1 MMSIGDHIIIDYVV
15 RHLFYDN
22 VCEVVV
28 EMAEPQKNQ
37 EDGTKLCVISKYHE
51 AKRRFG
57 NMQRSTDGWV
67 VILDL
72 PLIVLH
78 YCIK

>member
-1 MMSIGDHIIIDYVV
+1 ML
-15 RHLFYDN
+15 RHFFYDN

-51 AKRRFG
+51 DFFFFFFEKKIWEYAPINGRVG
-57 NMQRSTDGWV
+57 GHS
-67 VILDL
+67 
-72 PLIVLH
+72 
-78 YCIK
+78 

>member
-1 MMSIGDHIIIDYVV
+1 ML
-15 RHLFYDN
+15 RHFFYDN

-51 AKRRFG
+51 DFFFFFFRKEDLG
-57 NMQRSTDGWV
+57 ICTDQWTGGWSF
-67 VILDL
+67 
-72 PLIVLH
+72 LICH
-78 YCIK
+78 